1 MSFGMV
7 KESANVWMAM
17 QAVFAQGHSTPD
29 LSKSTDEVKLIT
41 TSAFG
46 DLVAS
51 ELQKIPRVS

>member
-1 MSFGMV
+1 MV